1 MKVIVNGQEKELKKG
16 ATLKSAIAG
25 EPYYKDTLIAVHLS
39 EEKLVQETSDF
50 EIETTR
56 GTLVV
61 HINDIPEARMWK
73 ALVTERMA
81 GISSR
86 WVTHNIIAFGSFP
99 TELTVDR
106 SENGYRMYDCFLS
119 LGGFDNNTTYMM
131 IAKDN
136 HKGSYGA
143 GKAVI
148 GRVTVG
154 RHLLSLFKEGDEVLS
169 VRPMMSEIS
178 TENVIVTKDL
188 SYKLEDG
195 YKIETM
201 VSIDLDQKSP
211 MSAEHILVLSKTGY
225 MRATDVTGSYAACSE
240 DLDVEIPVEDT
251 GVRDKGC
258 VAVRSEGVGQGRL
271 YILKD
276 RRQQSVSHNIAGQV
290 TNGLAIIEY
299 AKANDIFTIQTNPP
313 RTLAVGMTQKA
324 GEEFLKAAGITAER
338 KGDTS
343 DDAIIVEQTPEQTVT
358 ALKEG
363 KVTTL
368 GVPKDKVFKI
378 KLNDSAQD
386 PRSVHYFRK
395 VTGLS
400 HKPIGSMTVQFT
412 FEGLPMVTFYGD
424 EMKGKDLVPHDD
436 QFKKCKRGDIG
447 ITNQARPH
455 HGLMGIRLSD
465 SKEYGPT
472 GEEPYGTNI
481 IGKFDDDLDRL
492 MKDLNDD
499 DVVYIREV
507 DL

>member
-1 MKVIVNGQEKELKKG
+1 MKVIVNGKEKELKRG
-16 ATLKSAIAG
+16 ATLKNAIAG

-50 EIETTR
+50 EIETSR
-56 GTLVV
+56 GTLVM
-61 HINDIPEARMWK
+61 HLNDSPEARMWK
-73 ALVTERMA
+73 ALVAENME
-81 GISSR
+81 GITSR

-99 TELTVDR
+99 TELSVDR

-119 LGGFDNNTTYMM
+119 LGGFDNKTTYMM
-131 IAKDN
+131 VAKDN
-136 HKGSYGA
+136 HRGSYGA

-154 RHLLSLFKEGDEVLS
+154 RHLLDKFREGDGILS

-188 SYKLEDG
+188 SYKLEEG
-195 YKIETM
+195 YSIETM
-201 VSIDLDQKSP
+201 VSIDLDNKSP
-211 MSAEHILVLSKTGY
+211 MSAEHILVLSNPGY
-225 MRATDVTGSYAACSE
+225 MRATDVTGSYIACSE
-240 DLDVEIPVEDT
+240 DLDVEIPPEDT
-251 GVRDKGC
+251 GIREKGT
-258 VAVRSEGVGQGRL
+258 VAVRHEGVGQGRL
-271 YILKD
+271 YVLKD
-276 RRQQSVSHNIAGQV
+276 RRQQSVSHNTAGTV
-290 TNGLAIIEY
+290 TNGMAIIQY
-299 AKANDIFTIQTNPP
+299 AKKDDIFTISTNPP
-313 RTLAVGMTQKA
+313 RTLAVGMTQKE
-324 GEEFLKAAGITAER
+324 GEEFLKAAGVTAER
-338 KGDTS
+338 TGDTS
-343 DDAIIVEQTPEQTVT
+343 DDAIIVEQKPEQTVT
-358 ALKEG
+358 ALAEG
-363 KVTTL
+363 KVTTF
-368 GVPKDKVFKI
+368 GVPKDRVFKI
-378 KLNDSAQD
+378 KLSDKD

-395 VTGLS
+395 ITGLS

-424 EMKGKDLVPHDD
+424 EMRGKDIVPQDP
-436 QFKKCKRGDIG
+436 FKKVKRGDIG

-455 HGLMGIRLSD
+455 HGLMGIRLQD

-472 GEEPYGTNI
+472 GEEAYGTNI

>member
-1 MKVIVNGQEKELKKG
+1 MKVIVNGKEKTLKAG
-16 ATLKSAIAG
+16 ATLKNAIAG

-39 EEKLVQETSDF
+39 EERLVQETSDF
-50 EIETTR
+50 EIVTNR
-56 GTLVV
+56 GTLVM
-61 HINDIPEARMWK
+61 HLNDSPHARMWK
-73 ALVTERMA
+73 ANVTERMP
-81 GISSR
+81 GITSR

-99 TELTVDR
+99 TELPVDR
-106 SENGYRMYDCFLS
+106 SENGYRMFDCFLS
-119 LGGFDNNTTYMM
+119 LGGFDNNTSYLM

-136 HKGSYGA
+136 HKGVYGA
-143 GKAVI
+143 GKAVV
-148 GRVTVG
+148 GRITVG
-154 RHLLSLFKEGDEVLS
+154 RHLLPLFREGDEILE

-195 YKIETM
+195 YQIETM
-201 VSIDLDQKSP
+201 VSIDLDNKSP
-211 MSAEHILVLSKTGY
+211 SSAEHILVLSSKGY
-225 MRATDVTGSYAACSE
+225 MRATDATGSYIACSE
-240 DLDVEIPVEDT
+240 DLDVEIPAEDN

-258 VAVRSEGVGQGRL
+258 VAVRHEGVGCGRL

-290 TNGLAIIEY
+290 TNGMAIVQY
-299 AKANDIFTIQTNPP
+299 AKADDIFTISTNPP

-338 KGDTS
+338 TGDTS
-343 DDAIIVEQTPEQTVT
+343 DDAIIVEQTPEETVT

-363 KVTTL
+363 KVKVL

-378 KLNDSAQD
+378 KLSDKD
-386 PRSVHYFRK
+386 PRTVHYFRK

-424 EMKGKDLVPHDD
+424 EMRGKDLVPQDP
-436 QFKKCKRGDIG
+436 FKKVKRGDIG
-447 ITNQARPH
+447 VTNQARPH
-455 HGLMGIRLSD
+455 HGLMGIRLAD

-481 IGKFDDDLDRL
+481 IGRFEDDLDRL

>member
-1 MKVIVNGQEKELKKG
+1 MKVIVNGQEKTLKKG
-16 ATLKSAIAG
+16 ATLKSAISG
-25 EPYYKDTLIAVHLS
+25 EQYDKDTLIAVHLS
-39 EEKLVQETSDF
+39 EEKLTQETSDF
-50 EIETTR
+50 EIVTTR
-56 GTLVV
+56 GVLVM
-61 HINDIPEARMWK
+61 HLNDTPESRMWK
-73 ALVTERMA
+73 SIHTDSMA
-81 GISSR
+81 GVTSR

-99 TELTVDR
+99 TELAVDR

-119 LGGFDNNTTYMM
+119 LGGFDNRTTYLM

-136 HKGSYGA
+136 HRGSYGA

-148 GRVTVG
+148 GRITVG
-154 RHLLSLFKEGDEVLS
+154 RHLLDLFKEGDEIID

-195 YKIETM
+195 YVIATA
-201 VSIDLDQKSP
+201 VSIDLDKKSP
-211 MSAEHILVLSKTGY
+211 LSAEHILVLSSKGY
-225 MRATDVTGSYAACSE
+225 MRATDVTGSYLACSE
-240 DLDVEIPVEDT
+240 DLDVEIPVEDN
-251 GVRDKGC
+251 GVRDRGC
-258 VAVRSEGVGQGRL
+258 VAIRNEGVGQGRL
-271 YILKD
+271 YVLKD
-276 RRQQSVSHNIAGQV
+276 RRQQSVSHNIAGKV
-290 TNGLAIIEY
+290 TNGLAIVEY
-299 AKANDIFTIQTNPP
+299 AKKDDIFTIRTNPP
-313 RTLAVGMTQKA
+313 RMLAVGMTQKA
-324 GEEFLKAAGITAER
+324 GEEFLRAAGIEPTR
-338 KGDTS
+338 TGDTS

-358 ALKEG
+358 ALDQG
-363 KVTTL
+363 KVEVF
-368 GVPKDKVFKI
+368 GVPRDRVFKI
-378 KLNDSAQD
+378 KLIDHED

-400 HKPIGSMTVQFT
+400 HKPIGSMKVQFT

-424 EMKGKDLVPHDD
+424 EMKGKDIVPLEP
-436 QFKKCKRGDIG
+436 FKKVKRGDIG

-455 HGLMGIRLSD
+455 HGLLGIRLQD

-499 DVVYIREV
+499 DIVYIREV